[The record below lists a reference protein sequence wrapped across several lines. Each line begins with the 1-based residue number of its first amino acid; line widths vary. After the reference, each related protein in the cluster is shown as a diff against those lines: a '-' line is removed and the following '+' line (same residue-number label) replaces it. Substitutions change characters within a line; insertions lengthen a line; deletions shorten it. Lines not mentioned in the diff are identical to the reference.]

1 MELNR
6 QFDRCCNP
14 FGLENHLRKSGLRQ
28 ASVNIKKTLGL
39 SDFYL
44 LCSGCRKKATAIIK
58 QQKNVI
64 NDNNDNYLSNNE
76 NKCDSDIDA
85 TDTQQSFRSLSF
97 DSELALSQS
106 SSSSQISAETQ
117 LPIINKA
124 FQWLNESPISSK
136 T

>member
-28 ASVNIKKTLGL
+28 AS
-39 SDFYL
+39 
-44 LCSGCRKKATAIIK
+44 KKATAIIK